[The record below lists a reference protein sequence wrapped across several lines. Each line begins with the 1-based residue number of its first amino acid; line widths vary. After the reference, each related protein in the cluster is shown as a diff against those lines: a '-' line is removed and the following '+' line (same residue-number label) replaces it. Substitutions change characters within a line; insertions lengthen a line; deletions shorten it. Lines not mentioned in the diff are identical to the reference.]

1 MRYRNFIKSDIE
13 LIKENANFNDE
24 QKQVFEMLIS
34 PAYGVTQNNVS
45 IAMNMHISERK
56 LYKIK
61 HEIEDK
67 ISRIF
72 AERVQNKH
80 VFTCRMG
87 SLTISMYHSL

>member
-56 LYKIK
+56 L
-61 HEIEDK
+61 
-67 ISRIF
+67 
-72 AERVQNKH
+72 
-80 VFTCRMG
+80 
-87 SLTISMYHSL
+87 